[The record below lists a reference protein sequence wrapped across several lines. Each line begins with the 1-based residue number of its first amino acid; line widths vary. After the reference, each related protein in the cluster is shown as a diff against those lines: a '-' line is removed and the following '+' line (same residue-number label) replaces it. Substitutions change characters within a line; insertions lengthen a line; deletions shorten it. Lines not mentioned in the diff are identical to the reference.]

1 MPAKVIDV
9 PMSGPVMQ
17 EKKQKESEMC
27 CCVAAWLR
35 GCVAAWLRGCVAAW
49 LRKNLRLLA
58 EEKQVY
64 CLSG

>member
-1 MPAKVIDV
+1 M

-17 EKKQKESEMC
+17 EKKQKESEM
-27 CCVAAWLR
+27 R

>member
-17 EKKQKESEMC
+17 EKKQKESEM
-27 CCVAAWLR
+27 R

>member
-1 MPAKVIDV
+1 
-9 PMSGPVMQ
+9 MQ